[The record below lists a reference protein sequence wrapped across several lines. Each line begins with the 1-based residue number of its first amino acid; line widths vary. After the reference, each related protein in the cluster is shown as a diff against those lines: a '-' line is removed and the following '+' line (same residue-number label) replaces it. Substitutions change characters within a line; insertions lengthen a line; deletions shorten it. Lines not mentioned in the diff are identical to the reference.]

1 MAVTY
6 TIGTLERN
14 TSDDG
19 VIVAHWRASDSEVV
33 GSGDD
38 AVTHSGSSYGTCGF
52 TPDAEA
58 EGYTAYADI
67 TEAQAIEWVKA
78 SMGEEAVTALE
89 SSIAAQIEESKAPAT
104 SAGVPWQHEAGLC
117 VDRHGQWYG

>member
-1 MAVTY
+1 MAVTW
-6 TIGTLERN
+6 TISTLERN

-52 TPDAEA
+52 TPDSSAD
-58 EGYTAYADI
+58 GYTAYADI
-67 TEAQAIEWVKA
+67 TEAQAIGWCKDA
-78 SMGEEAVTALE
+78 LGEEAVTGVE
-89 SSIAAQIEESKAPAT
+89 DSIAAQIADSKAPAIT
-104 SAGVPWQHEAGLC
+104 TGTPW
-117 VDRHGQWYG
+117 

>member
-1 MAVTY
+1 MSVTY

-33 GSGDD
+33 GED
-38 AVTHSGSSYGTCGF
+38 THSGSSYGTCGF
-52 TPDAEA
+52 TPDATA
-58 EGYTAYADI
+58 DGYTAYEDI

-78 SMGEEAVTALE
+78 SMGEEAVTGVE
-89 SSIAAQIEESKAPAT
+89 DSIAAQIAEKKAPAVSVGT
-104 SAGVPWQHEAGLC
+104 PW
-117 VDRHGQWYG
+117 

>member
-6 TIGTLERN
+6 TIAQLERN

-19 VIVAHWRASDSEVV
+19 VVVAHWRASDVD
-33 GSGDD
+33 GD
-38 AVTHSGSSYGTCGF
+38 HSGSSYGTCGF
-52 TPDAEA
+52 TPDATA
-58 EGYTAYADI
+58 DGYTAYADI

-78 SMGEEAVTALE
+78 SMGEKAVESLE

-104 SAGVPWQHEAGLC
+104 SAGEPW
-117 VDRHGQWYG
+117 